1 MPSWIS
7 EENLQKA
14 LNNGIGYHT
23 LYSRI
28 KGGWTIKEAITI
40 PVHEGV
46 ITKEER
52 KIAES
57 NGISYYTVYAR
68 INDHGMSVEEAITT
82 PLRTSRGRKRKHGQW
97 SDIAQENGI
106 PERTFYSR
114 LKLGWGY
121 EEAATKPVRKRNT
134 MNEWLEIAKR
144 NGIKRNTFYTRIYHQ
159 KLDLETAATRPVSHL
174 GRRCSVKNKE
184 GVL

>member
-14 LNNGIGYHT
+14 LNNGINYHT

-28 KGGWTIKEAITI
+28 KNGWTIKEATTI
-40 PVHEGV
+40 PVHEGA
-46 ITKEER
+46 ITKEE
-52 KIAES
+52 KEIAES
-57 NGISYYTVYAR
+57 NGISYYTVYSR
-68 INDHGMSVEEAITT
+68 INESGMSIEEAIIA
-82 PLRTSRGRKRKHGQW
+82 PLGVCKERKHGKW
-97 SDIAQENGI
+97 TKMALENGI
-106 PERTFYSR
+106 LETTFYSR

-121 EEAATKPVRKRNT
+121 EEAATKPVRKMNT
-134 MNEWLEIAKR
+134 MNEWLEIAKS

-174 GRRCSVKNKE
+174 GRRCSMKGKE
-184 GVL
+184 EVS